1 MTLTAKRLRALK
13 ANVSQNHTAHK
24 THKKISVVCL
34 KPVPSPLKRHKAQ
47 RTGKNIDAHLQQSIY
62 CEGNSLLLSLFNKVS
77 HRIQTSS
84 VSSNYFKV
92 ARQMARR
99 LTGIQVVEAEQP
111 PSSSSKDADADRRHT
126 RPPGKTA
133 SLVTQCSYF
142 SDTGVIKATEGGK
155 NSHARR
161 YSQ

>member
-13 ANVSQNHTAHK
+13 SNVSQNHIAHK
-24 THKKISVVCL
+24 TQKNISLVCL
-34 KPVPSPLKRHKAQ
+34 KPAASPLKRHNLDLTQPEAQ

-77 HRIQTSS
+77 HLIQTSS
-84 VSSNYFKV
+84 VSSNDFKV

-111 PSSSSKDADADRRHT
+111 PSCSKNADADRRHT
-126 RPPGKTA
+126 NHQGKQRA
-133 SLVTQCSYF
+133 SLHNVPSF
-142 SDTGVIKATEGGK
+142 LIPVL
-155 NSHARR
+155 
-161 YSQ
+161 